1 MALRKLSKAARQ
13 ELFRE
18 RRIDNLPKDQRPKC
32 GARTR
37 SGEPCKAQALTSGR
51 CRLHGGLSTGARSKA
66 GKQRQKAAASAY
78 MRGKWEEWN
87 AQPAGGPFSG
97 ETREALRKG
106 QKRRRA
112 LEALLRD
119 RPGKRV
125 RLDED
130 AERQPDW
137 KLTVKQLAK
146 WGISVERYGPKNKL
160 YIRIPSR
167 KEQGFA
173 KLPDVRSHI
182 MDSLDDRQGHDAAS
196 QLISGIAARA
206 CV

>member
-13 ELFRE
+13 DLFRA
-18 RRIDNLPKDQRPKC
+18 RRIDNLPKDQRPRC
-32 GARTR
+32 GAKTR
-37 SGEPCKAQALTSGR
+37 SGDPCKAQALTSGR

-66 GKQRQKAAASAY
+66 GKKRQKAAASAY

-87 AQPAGGPFSG
+87 AQPGGRPFSD
-97 ETREALRKG
+97 ETLAALSKG

-119 RPGKRV
+119 RAGKRV

-137 KLTVKQLAK
+137 KLTLMQLAK
-146 WGISVERYGPKNKL
+146 WGISVERYGPKNRL
-160 YIRIPSR
+160 YMRIPSR
-167 KEQGFA
+167 REQGLE
-173 KLPDVRSHI
+173 KTENISSRI
-182 MDSLDDRQGHDAAS
+182 MGSLDDMQALM
-196 QLISGIAARA
+196 QLAN
-206 CV
+206 

>member
-1 MALRKLSKAARQ
+1 MALRNLTKAAKQ

-18 RRIDNLPKDQRPKC
+18 RRIDNLPKDQRPRC

-37 SGEPCKAQALTSGR
+37 SEEPCKAQALTSGH

-66 GKQRQKAAASAY
+66 GKQRQRAAASAY
-78 MRGKWEEWN
+78 MRGKWKEWN
-87 AQPAGGPFSG
+87 TQPGGRQFSD
-97 ETREALRKG
+97 ETREAFSKG

-112 LEALLRD
+112 IEALLRD

-146 WGISVERYGPKNKL
+146 WGISISQNPKISN
-160 YIRIPSR
+160 RASWTHSMTGGAMMR
-167 KEQGFA
+167 
-173 KLPDVRSHI
+173 LPN
-182 MDSLDDRQGHDAAS
+182 
-196 QLISGIAARA
+196 
-206 CV
+206 